1 MPARPQGYALLR
13 LRMGGICDTDL
24 ELMRGYYGF
33 TGTPGHEF
41 VAEVVDADDRS
52 LLGCRVVGEI
62 NLACTVCEWCRKGL
76 GRHCPRRTVLGIA
89 GHPGAFSEFFTL
101 PERNLHRLDDALPDE
116 RAVFTEP
123 LAAACEIL
131 DQVAIPV
138 DEPVAVL
145 GDGKLGLLAAMLLQ
159 AHGYP
164 VRLFGHHAHKLR
176 IAAAAGVTTEIAGAS
191 PSVATF
197 DWVVEATGSR
207 EGLLAAAALCR
218 PRGTIVLKSTLHSEV
233 AVNTAPIVVNEIT
246 VVGSRCGRFEAALP
260 LLARQLIPVEPMIAA
275 RYPLRDAVAAFEHA
289 ARPGTLKVL
298 LTA

>member
-1 MPARPQGYALLR
+1 
-13 LRMGGICDTDL
+13 
-24 ELMRGYYGF
+24 
-33 TGTPGHEF
+33 
-41 VAEVVDADDRS
+41 
-52 LLGCRVVGEI
+52 
-62 NLACTVCEWCRKGL
+62 
-76 GRHCPRRTVLGIA
+76 
-89 GHPGAFSEFFTL
+89 
-101 PERNLHRLDDALPDE
+101 
-116 RAVFTEP
+116 
-123 LAAACEIL
+123 
-131 DQVAIPV
+131 
-138 DEPVAVL
+138 VAVL

-176 IAAAAGVTTEIAGAS
+176 IAAAAGVITGIAGSS
-191 PSVATF
+191 PCSAAF

-207 EGLLAAAALCR
+207 EGLVAAAALCR

-233 AVNTAPIVVNEIT
+233 AVNTAPLVVNEIT

-275 RYPLRDAVAAFEHA
+275 RYPLRDAVAAFAHA